1 MVQLSKTPAFDGD
14 RNMPDKINR
23 VIVLMLENRS
33 FDHVL
38 GCLTPDIPKLD
49 GIDPR
54 NPGINTYDG
63 QPYSQQAGA
72 ARFLNFDPRHELEH
86 VAVQLKGGNGGFVQ
100 DFAQSYPR
108 ADPKTDLPEVMKY
121 HDRGVLPAIHAL
133 AKNFT
138 VCDHWHASV
147 PGPTWCNRLFALSGT
162 SLGRVAMPE
171 GVMSLNLH
179 WYSQSTL
186 FDRLNERKIPWKVYF
201 GDAPLSFLFVHQ
213 WEAQN
218 VARHCTMTEFYR
230 DVASYDPAKPDNDGL
245 PPFSFIEPQYFQP
258 GATDAHPPHDIFA
271 ADALVG
277 SVYTAI
283 RANKND
289 LWKETLLV
297 IAFDEHGGFYDHE
310 PPPDTVP
317 PDFHQEEYDFKKLGV
332 RVPVILVSPWVLKG
346 VCDTPM
352 DHTSLLKYLQGKWGL
367 GPLGHRT
374 EVAATF
380 NAAIHTDDNKRND
393 ALPSVEHSMVPASNL
408 HADARPPSFEKLST
422 NQQALLAL
430 SQVLESM
437 AGEEASVIA
446 SRARSV
452 LSHAQSQIDTAVDR
466 FESFL
471 GINKRGRV

>member
-1 MVQLSKTPAFDGD
+1 
-14 RNMPDKINR
+14 MPDKINR

-49 GIDPR
+49 GIDPK
-54 NPGINTYDG
+54 NLGTNTYDG

-108 ADPKTDLPEVMKY
+108 ADPKTDLPEMMKY
-121 HDRGVLPAIHAL
+121 HDRGVLPAIHEL

-171 GVMSLNLH
+171 GIMSLNLH
-179 WYSQSTL
+179 WYSQPTL
-186 FDRLNERKIPWKVYF
+186 FDRLNEKKIPWKVYF
-201 GDAPLSFLFVHQ
+201 GDAPLSFLFVNQ
-213 WEAQN
+213 WEKDN
-218 VARHCTMTEFYR
+218 VARHRTMTEFYR
-230 DVASYDPAKPDNDGL
+230 DVASYDPDTADADGL
-245 PPFSFIEPQYFQP
+245 PLFSFIEPQYFQP

-277 SVYTAI
+277 SVYNAI
-283 RANKND
+283 RANEK

-297 IAFDEHGGFYDHE
+297 VAFDEHGGFYDHVI
-310 PPPDTVP
+310 PPAAVP
-317 PDFHQEEYDFKKLGV
+317 PDYHQEEYSFDRYGI
-332 RVPVILVSPWVLKG
+332 RVPVILVSPWVG
-346 VCDTPM
+346 ATVFPDIM
-352 DHTSLLKYLQGKWGL
+352 DHTSLLRYLTGKWSL
-367 GPLGHRT
+367 GPLGYRT
-374 EVAATF
+374 ANAATF
-380 NAAIHTDDNKRND
+380 NAAITGQFRDNV
-393 ALPSVEHSMVPASNL
+393 LPSVQPSMVPASNL
-408 HADARPPSFEKLST
+408 NPDARPPTFEKLST

-430 SQVLESM
+430 SHVLESM
-437 AGEEASVIA
+437 AGDEASVIA

-452 LSHAQSQIDTAVDR
+452 LSNAQSQIDTAVDR

-471 GINKRGRV
+471 GIKKGRAS